1 MRTRVEG
8 KSAGHSSRLGPSI
21 DAEMDEDGVDIPAG
35 EGAPVVFG
43 EIELGDGT
51 AEGVAAGNIHTG
63 GGEEEERFEL
73 SAASAATRERQEELL
88 REFEQR
94 RRQRSVAVTT
104 DDSQV
109 RKQLRALG
117 EPITLFGE
125 GPGDRRD
132 RLRKKLAELDAQDG
146 GELALPEEALV
157 VEEQEVQKE
166 LFYTEGSANL
176 MRARTAIASF
186 SLPRAKARIER
197 AKRRRADPEVD
208 EVAELNAAAAATAS
222 FANETSQLGD
232 GRPLSSVRFSTPD
245 DGAMILSASWGGVA
259 RLWRSHGCEKIVTIR
274 AHENR
279 CTGADF
285 HPSATLAQ
293 VEETAA
299 SGSSVSTTVSFGTAC
314 ADGVAHLW
322 SPGGK
327 HLRTLKGHADRLG
340 RMAFHPCGDYVA
352 TASFDK
358 TWRLWSVETGEEL
371 LCQEGH
377 SRPVYDLS
385 FHPDGGLCATVGLE
399 AHGRVWDLR
408 SGKCVTTLVGHVKQC
423 LSVDFSPNGFHIVT
437 GSDDHTARIWDLR
450 RRGCLYT
457 VPAHSS
463 LISSVRYEP
472 KDGGFFATSSYDGT
486 AQLYS
491 SRDFSRINTL
501 RGHEAR
507 VMCADVAPGGNE
519 LATVSYDR
527 TLKLWRQQRRGKAVK
542 EEEQSGPV
550 EMEL

>member
-208 EVAELNAAAAATAS
+208 EVAELDAAAAATAS

-259 RLWRSHGCEKIVTIR
+259 RLWRRDGCEKIVTIR

-285 HPSATLAQ
+285 HPTATLAQ
-293 VEETAA
+293 VEETASGAA
-299 SGSSVSTTVSFGTAC
+299 SETVSFGTAC

-385 FHPDGGLCATVGLE
+385 FHPDGVCAPPWASKPTAGSGTF
-399 AHGRVWDLR
+399 ARASASRRWWDT
-408 SGKCVTTLVGHVKQC
+408 S
-423 LSVDFSPNGFHIVT
+423 SSASPWTSRPT
-437 GSDDHTARIWDLR
+437 GS
-450 RRGCLYT
+450 
-457 VPAHSS
+457 
-463 LISSVRYEP
+463 
-472 KDGGFFATSSYDGT
+472 TS
-486 AQLYS
+486 
-491 SRDFSRINTL
+491 
-501 RGHEAR
+501 
-507 VMCADVAPGGNE
+507 
-519 LATVSYDR
+519 
-527 TLKLWRQQRRGKAVK
+527 
-542 EEEQSGPV
+542 
-550 EMEL
+550 

>member
-8 KSAGHSSRLGPSI
+8 KSAGHSSRLGTSI

-63 GGEEEERFEL
+63 GGEAEERSEL

-208 EVAELNAAAAATAS
+208 EVAELDAAAAATAS

-259 RLWRSHGCEKIVTIR
+259 RPWRRDGCEKIVTIR

-279 CTGADF
+279 HGGGLSPECDFGAGGGDGGERILRVNDGE
-285 HPSATLAQ
+285 P
-293 VEETAA
+293 
-299 SGSSVSTTVSFGTAC
+299 
-314 ADGVAHLW
+314 DGV
-322 SPGGK
+322 
-327 HLRTLKGHADRLG
+327 
-340 RMAFHPCGDYVA
+340 C
-352 TASFDK
+352 
-358 TWRLWSVETGEEL
+358 
-371 LCQEGH
+371 
-377 SRPVYDLS
+377 
-385 FHPDGGLCATVGLE
+385 
-399 AHGRVWDLR
+399 
-408 SGKCVTTLVGHVKQC
+408 
-423 LSVDFSPNGFHIVT
+423 
-437 GSDDHTARIWDLR
+437 R
-450 RRGCLYT
+450 RRGAPL
-457 VPAHSS
+457 V
-463 LISSVRYEP
+463 
-472 KDGGFFATSSYDGT
+472 
-486 AQLYS
+486 
-491 SRDFSRINTL
+491 
-501 RGHEAR
+501 
-507 VMCADVAPGGNE
+507 PGG
-519 LATVSYDR
+519 
-527 TLKLWRQQRRGKAVK
+527 
-542 EEEQSGPV
+542 
-550 EMEL
+550 